1 MEDPKTATHIEE
13 VELLRLQLVSER
25 IAGLDKE
32 RQTMVKALLDKYGA
46 FQSIGD
52 GGMIVRPP
60 APLQSV
66 PEDKGA

>member
-1 MEDPKTATHIEE
+1 MEDLKNATHVEE

-25 IAGLDKE
+25 IAGLEKE
-32 RQTMVKALLDKYGA
+32 RQAMVKALLDKYGA

-52 GGMIVRPP
+52 GGVIVRPP